1 MEEEHAGITRTR
13 RLTVLK
19 LTYWLRGT
27 NSSTL
32 DGRLIAME
40 EEHARV
46 IKRLVREH
54 EDQVKSAPQLA
65 CSQCPLGPVDPS
77 SRALSGRLK
86 FTVRRRKFNK
96 DSLSCSPCTHSEA
109 AADGRA
115 PRRHPQLHI
124 TAGALRRVQT
134 QILDGWLTLCIF
146 FVFFFFTLVTGPKT
160 SLSLKWSAPRVCES

>member
-19 LTYWLRGT
+19 LISWLRGT

-54 EDQVKSAPQLA
+54 EDQVKSSPQLE
-65 CSQCPLGPVDPS
+65 CSQY
-77 SRALSGRLK
+77 
-86 FTVRRRKFNK
+86 
-96 DSLSCSPCTHSEA
+96 SPCTQSEA
-109 AADGRA
+109 DSSPRAA
-115 PRRHPQLHI
+115 P
-124 TAGALRRVQT
+124 
-134 QILDGWLTLCIF
+134 
-146 FVFFFFTLVTGPKT
+146 T
-160 SLSLKWSAPRVCES
+160 SAAAHHT